1 MNYEQVLR
9 DVAKMMVRLKKPA
22 RLLKMITRFIDK
34 NFHLDHTSI
43 VVWDATRSRY
53 TFVDSKGSLR
63 IPAGFVR
70 FDRDHPLI
78 SWFSQGKRAGK
89 ASRDYLLKSEV
100 EEQIEKSQKSHPDS
114 IRSLQ
119 VILKAMRVMKAEV
132 VIPGYFKN
140 DLLGVLFL
148 GAKKGHGKFDSRE
161 ISFFQTLVQD
171 CSMAVK
177 TTEYHQSLLERTQQ
191 LETQLHEIE
200 SLRAREQKR
209 YYEIIRS
216 LAQQVNAKDPYT
228 FGHIGQVERLG
239 VITGRELGMDMT
251 GREKDILSAGLLLHD
266 VGKIGIPDHILNK
279 PARLDAA
286 EWEIMKTHVDKGA
299 QILEPLTDFKEVR
312 DIVYSH
318 HERWDGTGYPRK
330 LKGEQIPIG
339 ARIVCVVDAFHAIV
353 STRCYS
359 KGRPIDTA
367 FEELR
372 NCAGTQFDPNVVEAF
387 ISALTKEMKRRGTG
401 FFYDGELKHSAKGAN
416 V

>member
-34 NFHLDHTSI
+34 NFQLDHTSI
-43 VVWDATRSRY
+43 IVWENSRSRY
-53 TFVDSKGSLR
+53 TFVDSKGSSR
-63 IPAGFVR
+63 IPAGFLR
-70 FDRDHPLI
+70 FDREHPLI
-78 SWFSQGKRAGK
+78 SWFSQASRPGRM
-89 ASRDYLLKSEV
+89 SRDYLLCSDL
-100 EEQIEKSQKSHPDS
+100 EEQIEKNKKLNPDS

-119 VILKAMRVMKAEV
+119 ILLKAMQLMKAEAA
-132 VIPGYFKN
+132 IPGYFKK
-140 DLLGVLFL
+140 DLLGLLLL
-148 GAKKGHGKFDSRE
+148 GAKKTKQTFDARE
-161 ISFFQTLVQD
+161 VSFFQTLVQD
-171 CSMAVK
+171 CSMVVK
-177 TTEYHQSLLERTQQ
+177 TTEYHQSLLERNQKLESQ
-191 LETQLHEIE
+191 LQEIE
-200 SLRAREQKR
+200 SMRAREQKR

-239 VITGRELGMDMT
+239 VITGRELGMDMN

-279 PARLDAA
+279 PARLDAE

-318 HERWDGTGYPRK
+318 HERWDGTGYPRG

-359 KGRPIDTA
+359 KGRPIETA

-372 NCAGTQFDPNVVEAF
+372 KCGGSQFDSKVVEAF

-401 FFYDGELKHSAKGAN
+401 FFYDAEAKH
-416 V
+416 

>member
-9 DVAKMMVRLKKPA
+9 DVAKMMVRLKKPT

-34 NFHLDHTSI
+34 NFDLDHTSI
-43 VVWDATRSRY
+43 VIWEASRSRY
-53 TFVDSKGSLR
+53 TFVDSKGTLR

-78 SWFSQGKRAGK
+78 AWFSKSARNGK
-89 ASRDYLLKSEV
+89 ASRDYLLRSDL
-100 EEQIEKSQKSHPDS
+100 EERIEKNKKNNPDS
-114 IRSLQ
+114 IRSFQIVLN
-119 VILKAMRVMKAEV
+119 AMSMMKAEV

-140 DLLGVLFL
+140 DLLGVLLL
-148 GAKKGHGKFDSRE
+148 GAKKSKGQFDSRE

-191 LETQLHEIE
+191 LESQLQEIE

-239 VITGRELGMDMT
+239 VITGKELGMDMS
-251 GREKDILSAGLLLHD
+251 GRGKDILSAGLLLHD

-279 PARLDAA
+279 PARLDSE
-286 EWEIMKTHVDKGA
+286 EWEIMKTHVEKGA

-312 DIVYSH
+312 DIVFAH
-318 HERWDGTGYPRK
+318 HERWDGTGYPRG
-330 LKGEQIPIG
+330 LAGEKIPVG

-359 KGRPIDTA
+359 KGRPIETA

-372 NCAGTQFDPNVVEAF
+372 RCAGTQFDPRVVEAF

-401 FFYDGELKHSAKGAN
+401 FFYDTETRHSA
-416 V
+416 

>member
-34 NFHLDHTSI
+34 NFNLDHTSI
-43 VVWDATRSRY
+43 VIWEASRSRY
-53 TFVDSKGSLR
+53 TFVDSKGTRR
-63 IPAGFVR
+63 IPAGFLR

-78 SWFSQGKRAGK
+78 AWFSQGKRAERTT
-89 ASRDYLLKSEV
+89 RDYLLRADLER
-100 EEQIEKSQKSHPDS
+100 QIEKSKKSEPDS
-114 IRSLQ
+114 IRALQ
-119 VILKAMRVMKAEV
+119 IMLKAMQILKAEA
-132 VIPGYFKN
+132 VIPGYYKN
-140 DLLGVLFL
+140 ELLGVLLL
-148 GAKKGHGKFDSRE
+148 GAKKDKAEFNPRE
-161 ISFFQTLVQD
+161 VSFFQTLVQD

-177 TTEYHQSLLERTQQ
+177 TTEYHQSLLERNQQ
-191 LETQLHEIE
+191 LESQLHEIE

-209 YYEIIRS
+209 YYETIRS

-239 VITGRELGMDMT
+239 VITGRELGMEMT

-279 PARLDAA
+279 PARLDSE
-286 EWEIMKTHVDKGA
+286 EWKIMKTHVEKGA

-318 HERWDGTGYPRK
+318 HERWDGTGYPRS
-330 LKGEQIPIG
+330 LKGEQIPMG

-359 KGRPIDTA
+359 KGRPIEIA

-372 NCAGTQFDPNVVEAF
+372 RCAGTQFDPKVVEAF
-387 ISALTKEMKRRGTG
+387 ILGLTKEMKRRGTG
-401 FFYDGELKHSAKGAN
+401 FFYDVEVHHPG
-416 V
+416 

>member
-34 NFHLDHTSI
+34 NFQLEHTSI
-43 VVWDATRSRY
+43 IVWENSRSRY
-53 TFVDSKGSLR
+53 TFVDSKGTSR
-63 IPAGFVR
+63 IPAGFLR
-70 FDRDHPLI
+70 FDREHPLI
-78 SWFSQGKRAGK
+78 SWFSQTTRPGKM
-89 ASRDYLLKSEV
+89 SRDYLLRSDLEQ
-100 EEQIEKSQKSHPDS
+100 QIEKNKKSNPDS
-114 IRSLQ
+114 VRALQ
-119 VILKAMRVMKAEV
+119 IVLKSMQLMKAEAA
-132 VIPGYFKN
+132 IPGYFKK
-140 DLLGVLFL
+140 DLLGLLLL
-148 GAKKGHGKFDSRE
+148 GAKKTKHAFDARE
-161 ISFFQTLVQD
+161 VSFFQTLVQD
-171 CSMAVK
+171 CSMVVK
-177 TTEYHQSLLERTQQ
+177 TTEYHQSLLERNQK
-191 LETQLHEIE
+191 LEAHLREIE

-239 VITGRELGMDMT
+239 VITGRELGLDMN
-251 GREKDILSAGLLLHD
+251 GRDKDILSAGLLLHD

-279 PARLDAA
+279 PARLDPD
-286 EWEIMKTHVDKGA
+286 EWEIMKTHVEKGA

-318 HERWDGTGYPRK
+318 HERWDGTGYPRG
-330 LKGEQIPIG
+330 LKGEAIPLG
-339 ARIVCVVDAFHAIV
+339 ARVVCVVDAFHAIV

-359 KGRPIDTA
+359 KGRPIETA

-372 NCAGTQFDPNVVEAF
+372 NCAGTQFDPRVVEAF

-401 FFYDGELKHSAKGAN
+401 FFHDGEIRHSA
-416 V
+416 

>member
-1 MNYEQVLR
+1 MGSGMNYEQVLR

-34 NFHLDHTSI
+34 NFQLEHTSI
-43 VVWDATRSRY
+43 IVWESSRSRY
-53 TFVDSKGSLR
+53 TFVDSKGSSR
-63 IPAGFVR
+63 IPAGFLR
-70 FDRDHPLI
+70 LDRDHPLI
-78 SWFSQGKRAGK
+78 SWFSQTSRPGKM
-89 ASRDYLLKSEV
+89 SRDFLLLSEV
-100 EEQIEKSQKSHPDS
+100 EQQIEKNKKLNPDS
-114 IRSLQ
+114 VRSLQ
-119 VILKAMRVMKAEV
+119 IILKAMQLMKAEAA
-132 VIPGYFKN
+132 IPGYFKK
-140 DLLGVLFL
+140 DLLGLLLL
-148 GAKKGHGKFDSRE
+148 GAKKTKQEFDARE
-161 ISFFQTLVQD
+161 VSFFQTLVQD
-171 CSMAVK
+171 CSMVVK
-177 TTEYHQSLLERTQQ
+177 TTEYHQSLLERNQKLESQ
-191 LETQLHEIE
+191 LQEIE
-200 SLRAREQKR
+200 SMRAREQKR

-239 VITGRELGMDMT
+239 VITGRELGMDMS

-279 PARLDAA
+279 PARLDPD

-318 HERWDGTGYPRK
+318 HERWDGTGYPRG
-330 LKGEQIPIG
+330 LKGEQIPMG

-359 KGRPIDTA
+359 KGRPIETA

-372 NCAGTQFDPNVVEAF
+372 KCGGSQFDSKVVEAF

-401 FFYDGELKHSAKGAN
+401 FFYDAEAKH
-416 V
+416 